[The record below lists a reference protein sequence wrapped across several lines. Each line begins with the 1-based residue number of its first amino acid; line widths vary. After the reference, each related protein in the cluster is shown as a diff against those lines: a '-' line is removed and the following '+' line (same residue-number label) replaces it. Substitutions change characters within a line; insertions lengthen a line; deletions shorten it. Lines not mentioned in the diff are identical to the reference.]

1 MVKVHIELARE
12 LWGGFGKRLELG
24 RGLVSGEC
32 LRTLVLLKHDNLEAD
47 VGFAR
52 NTVLVIS
59 ATTTHRLGAR
69 LLCRVGTLGDRN
81 NQFSELV
88 GFALALGND
97 TARQ

>member
-12 LWGGFGKRLELG
+12 LWGGLGECLELR
-24 RGLVSGEC
+24 RGLVSGEG
-32 LRTLVLLKHDNLEAD
+32 LSTLVLLKHDNLEAN
-47 VGFAR
+47 VGFTR
-52 NTVLVIS
+52 NTVLVIR

-69 LLCRVGTLGDRN
+69 LVCRVGTLGDRN

-97 TARQ
+97 TAC